1 MAADP
6 TTHTW
11 FLPNEEATL
20 RFGAVMATALESPA
34 LVFLEGD
41 LGAGKTTLSRGLLR
55 GLGHQGS
62 VKSPT
67 YTLVEPYELGATRV
81 FHFDLYRVT
90 DGGELAY
97 LGLDDYFSTD
107 ALVLIEWPERGQGWL
122 ATPDWQLALSSLEE
136 GRQISLTAHTDKG
149 RDWLA
154 AMPRTGTVDAT

>member
-1 MAADP
+1 MAADS
-6 TTHTW
+6 TTRTW
-11 FLPNEEATL
+11 FLPDEEATL
-20 RFGAVMATALESPA
+20 RFGAAMATVLESPA

-67 YTLVEPYELGATRV
+67 YTLVEPYELGVTRV

-97 LGLDDYFSTD
+97 LGLDDYFSTE
-107 ALVLIEWPERGQGWL
+107 ALVLIEWPDRGLGWL
-122 ATPDWQLALSSLEE
+122 ATPDWHLVLAPLEE
-136 GRQISLTAHTDKG
+136 GRQISLTAHTDRG

-154 AMPRTGTVDAT
+154 AVPGTGADDAA